1 MRALAI
7 SFAAFGVAALATP
20 ASAQQNNLA
29 GVWAFQSAPY
39 GNEQFALSM
48 SGAAVWEEARNGR
61 YSIRLTANEI
71 IIERA
76 SGRSRI
82 LTAHQTC
89 TGERDGT
96 QISIICEMAEP
107 LEGYTPDAFL
117 LQDSD
122 GALAGVL
129 NTGPQVTFAR
139 VR

>member
-7 SFAAFGVAALATP
+7 SLAVLSVAALAAP
-20 ASAQQNNLA
+20 ASAQQDSLA
-29 GVWAFQSAPY
+29 GVWAFQSEPY
-39 GNEQFALSM
+39 GNEQFALTM

-71 IIERA
+71 IVERA
-76 SGRSRI
+76 SNRSRI
-82 LTAHQTC
+82 LTAHQNC

-96 QISIICEMAEP
+96 QINVTCEMAEP